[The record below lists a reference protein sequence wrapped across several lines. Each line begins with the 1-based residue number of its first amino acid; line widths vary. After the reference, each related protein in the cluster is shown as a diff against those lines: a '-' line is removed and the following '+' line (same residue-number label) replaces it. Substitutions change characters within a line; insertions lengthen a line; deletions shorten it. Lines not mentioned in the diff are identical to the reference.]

1 MSKKTVMVEAPAKK
15 PTEDKKSKQDKK
27 ELIFIVCE
35 EMIKETVDT
44 ST

>member
-1 MSKKTVMVEAPAKK
+1 MSKKTVVIEAPEKK
-15 PTEDKKSKQDKK
+15 PTEDKNKQDKK

-44 ST
+44 GT